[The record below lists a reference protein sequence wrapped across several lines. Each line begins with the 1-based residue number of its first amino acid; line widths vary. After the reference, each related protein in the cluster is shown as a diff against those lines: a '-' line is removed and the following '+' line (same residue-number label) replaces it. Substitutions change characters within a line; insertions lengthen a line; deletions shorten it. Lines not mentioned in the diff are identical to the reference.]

1 MRSRTLLVMPAVL
14 ALGAVA
20 VPAVASASAVPGS
33 APIKAKGAQRVGAYN
48 ARSMSV
54 TVALS
59 PRSGL
64 DALLAR
70 QAAGKTGAISSKTF
84 NARFAP
90 SAATVRSVR
99 AFARSHSLHV
109 SSVSANRM
117 LVRLSGSSSA
127 FARAFHTQFATYRLA
142 SGKTFRSPTTTAKL
156 PRAFRSRTAA
166 LLGLSNIG
174 RVQLRATSVTIPT
187 ENGPQDLWAL
197 YHARS
202 IATGSGPSVALITE
216 DAVSK

>member
-1 MRSRTLLVMPAVL
+1 MRSRTLFVVPAVL

-20 VPAVASASAVPGS
+20 APTAVAAKALPGA
-33 APIKAKGAQRVGAYN
+33 APIKATGAQRVGAYS

-70 QAAGKTGAISSKTF
+70 QAAGKAGAISSRTF

-90 SAATVRSVR
+90 NAATVRSVR
-99 AFARSHSLHV
+99 AFARSHSLRV

-117 LVRLSGSSSA
+117 LVRLSGSS
-127 FARAFHTQFATYRLA
+127 FEIARAFHTQFATYRLK
-142 SGKTFRSPTTTAKL
+142 SGRTFHSPTRTAKV
-156 PRAFRSRTAA
+156 PTAFRSRTAA
-166 LLGLSNIG
+166 LL
-174 RVQLRATSVTIPT
+174 
-187 ENGPQDLWAL
+187 
-197 YHARS
+197 
-202 IATGSGPSVALITE
+202 
-216 DAVSK
+216 